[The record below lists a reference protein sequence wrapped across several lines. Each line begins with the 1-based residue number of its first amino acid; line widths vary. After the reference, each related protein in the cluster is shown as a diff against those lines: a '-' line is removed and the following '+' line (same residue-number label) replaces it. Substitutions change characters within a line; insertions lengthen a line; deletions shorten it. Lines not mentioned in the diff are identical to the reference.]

1 MLSGASAQAAFPEE
15 ETHMANPFTYLE
27 LHSTDP
33 GKAKRFY
40 SELFGWQT
48 KDTDVPGFGTYTE
61 IDIGEGPGAGL
72 MAQPDPSSRSAWRCV
87 RPGAAPRPHRRPRAK
102 ARCHRRRAADGDQG
116 RRLCP
121 RPQLRV
127 AAADV
132 R

>member
-1 MLSGASAQAAFPEE
+1 
-15 ETHMANPFTYLE
+15 MANPFTYLE

-33 GKAKRFY
+33 AKAKRFY

-72 MAQPDPSSRSAWRCV
+72 MAQPDPSARSAWLPYV
-87 RPGAAPRPHRRPRAK
+87 
-102 ARCHRRRAADGDQG
+102 
-116 RRLCP
+116 LV
-121 RPQLRV
+121 PQLDPAV
-127 AAADV
+127 ARAQKLGATVVTPRTEIKDVGWFAVLVDPAGARIAVFEKAAG